1 MLEICIIAINVQ
13 KLTIFK
19 FSILPKLTFELS
31 GSRVEDSISV
41 IRSTP
46 PPQAAS
52 DKCLKDQFQF
62 PASDYNFSY
71 FQSDT
76 YTHT

>member
-31 GSRVEDSISV
+31 GSMVEDSISV

-46 PPQAAS
+46 PPAES

-62 PASDYNFSY
+62 SASDYNFSY